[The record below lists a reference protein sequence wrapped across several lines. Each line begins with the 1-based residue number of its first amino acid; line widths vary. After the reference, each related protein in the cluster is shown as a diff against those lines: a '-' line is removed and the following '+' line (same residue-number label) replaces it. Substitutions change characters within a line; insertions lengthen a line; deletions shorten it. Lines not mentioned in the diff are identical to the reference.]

1 MPFFP
6 PLLWFKWELIRTV
19 PASIQVEMSDFLT
32 SYWLCKR
39 YTGGDSV
46 FVAPIKGSRP
56 TYSTNLYP
64 PSPTN
69 QWNDTSVTPAEKNSI
84 VETLF
89 NSDLKA
95 RSSSLP
101 NRSVYCFIILK
112 IPPPTPHTHTQSYSI
127 SCAQIKGILGKNDK
141 SSFCSKSGPTCNDY
155 LPFSCNWELK
165 RLVLYPPGVK
175 ELMRSITGKQMS
187 INYWWFQ

>member
-1 MPFFP
+1 MPFFL

-19 PASIQVEMSDFLT
+19 PASILVEMSDFLI

-39 YTGGDSV
+39 YAGEDSV
-46 FVAPIKGSRP
+46 FVAPIRGSRP
-56 TYSTNLYP
+56 TYSINLYP

-69 QWNDTSVTPAEKNSI
+69 QLNDTSVTSAEKNSI
-84 VETLF
+84 VQRLF

-95 RSSSLP
+95 RSSPLTKQIYTLLYYSK
-101 NRSVYCFIILK
+101 NT
-112 IPPPTPHTHTQSYSI
+112 PPKRSYSI

-141 SSFCSKSGPTCNDY
+141 SSFCSTSGPTCNDY
-155 LPFSCNWELK
+155 LSFSCNWELK
-165 RLVLYPPGVK
+165 RLVLYPPGVTV
-175 ELMRSITGKQMS
+175 LMRSITWKQMS